1 MLEILCLQTFFWK
14 TFDREMVITC
24 HTPTLLQIF
33 CELSLYCQVIF
44 KTMRVADYLLLSK
57 EQLNE
62 EMSTW
67 RQSFI
72 QYFVYRSK

>member
-1 MLEILCLQTFFWK
+1 MLEIFCIQTFFWK

-24 HTPTLLQIF
+24 YTPTLLQIF
-33 CELSLYCQVIF
+33 CELYCQVIF
-44 KTMRVADYLLLSK
+44 KNMRVADNFLLSK

-62 EMSTW
+62 EMSSW
-67 RQSFI
+67 RQSFF